1 MLEPMND
8 TPALRPVSVA
18 RTLVSAAAVLAVGAC
33 SPSTP
38 QEEQRPAASEPTPS
52 ASASASADAGTG
64 ASESS
69 SRVTGLDPEGTTR
82 AQITEGLTVAVE
94 NFERAQDA
102 QGEPALTFDL
112 TLTNATGQTFDAT
125 RVAVFAFHGPDTRE
139 APPTILELD
148 ENGSGRSAHFDEP
161 LPDGEEETLTYG
173 FNVDP
178 DHEQVLIAVEP
189 EGDDAVF
196 FSGAVPL

>member
-38 QEEQRPAASEPTPS
+38 QEEEQRPAASEPTPS
-52 ASASASADAGTG
+52 ASASASA
-64 ASESS
+64 SESS
-69 SRVTGLDPEGTTR
+69 SRFTGLDPEGTSR

-94 NFERAQDA
+94 NFERVRDA

-125 RVAVFAFHGPDTRE
+125 RVAVFAFHGPDTQE
-139 APPTILELD
+139 APPTILEFD

-161 LPDGEEETLTYG
+161 LSDGEEATLTYG

-178 DHEQVLIAVEP
+178 DHEQVLITVEP

-196 FSGAVPL
+196 FGGTVPL